1 VCEPT
6 LAQVFA
12 ADVSFIDHN
21 LLRLQLA
28 RMTPGAAIKLH
39 SDTGG
44 WAQRSHRVHVP
55 LVGNDDVRFTV
66 KHPSGEVLVPVD
78 EGRVFEL
85 NNIYPHFVSNDGPH
99 ERIHLLIDYVENPIP
114 KYKALR
120 PGQELGFN
128 DMRREWPTLP
138 DATR

>member
-1 VCEPT
+1 MCEPS
-6 LAQVFA
+6 QVFA
-12 ADVSFIDHN
+12 ANVSFVDHN

-28 RMTPGAAIKLH
+28 RMTPGASIKRH

-66 KHPSGEVLVPVD
+66 VHPSGEVIVPVD

-99 ERIHLLIDYVENPIP
+99 ERVHLLIDYVEHSIQ

-128 DMRREWPTLP
+128 QMHAEWPDLP
-138 DATR
+138 DAAR